1 MHDENFVSHIRLKG
15 SVMVIGQDGEVRR
28 RTTYLENTFKLVTT
42 SLKQTYKGSSA
53 KAEELCECV
62 WPFCGVGA

>member
-1 MHDENFVSHIRLKG
+1 
-15 SVMVIGQDGEVRR
+15 MVIGQDGEVRR
-28 RTTYLENTFKLVTT
+28 RTTYLENTFKLVTS

-62 WPFCGVGA
+62 